1 MLSASA
7 ALAQAPAAGAAP
19 SATPAEAPTAQAPAD
34 PARPAPGT
42 TTFLAETLLRV
53 EFWRYFQP
61 RDGGAAAPDYT
72 FAGSRSSLGVSYVGS
87 RWSAQGTLQ
96 YVRLENLPARA
107 IGPGLLGTGAAYYF
121 QAAGTFSYQFYLRG
135 LSLAWRDPE
144 EGTWVEAGRLSRAA
158 AVEPPS
164 GDATIDGLVRDE
176 LNGRLLGDMEWSY
189 YQRAW
194 DGVRG
199 GIARHGRS
207 ATLTVAAPTQG
218 TYEESANLY
227 MDDVPVVAL
236 ELSARPGAVIPRT
249 RLDAFGIYYGDTRR
263 VSARPDNTA
272 RQEAR
277 VRLALSTVGASAAG
291 AYPRG
296 GGTVDVSLWGAV
308 QGGRWYEQSHRA
320 AAGSAAIGYRRTSAA
335 WRPRARAGIVWASG
349 DPDPLD
355 DRHGTFFPM
364 LPSGDRLSGLNA
376 YALMNVRD
384 AWVAVDLVPSSRLH
398 VAGGL
403 HRVRLGQGADR
414 WYHGSG
420 ATARVGNYF
429 GFQGRAGGGA
439 TSLGT
444 VMEARVEWRP
454 WGRVALRGYVGRMA
468 GGDVPASLFAGP
480 RLLTGWME
488 SAVRF

>member
-7 ALAQAPAAGAAP
+7 ASAQTPAAGAAP
-19 SATPAEAPTAQAPAD
+19 PAPPAETPPVRAPAD
-34 PARPAPGT
+34 PAPPVPGT

-61 RDGGAAAPDYT
+61 RDGGAAGPDYT
-72 FAGSRSSLGVSYVGS
+72 FGGSRSSLGVSYVGP

-96 YVRLENLPARA
+96 YVRLENLPAHA

-144 EGTWVEAGRLSRAA
+144 AGTWVEAGRLSRAA
-158 AVEPPS
+158 RVEPPS
-164 GDATIDGLVRDE
+164 GDATIDGLLRDE

-199 GIARHGRS
+199 GIARQGRS

-227 MDDVPVVAL
+227 MDHVPVAAL
-236 ELSARPGAVIPRT
+236 EFAAQPGAVVRRT
-249 RLDAFGIYYGDTRR
+249 RLDAFAIRYADTRP
-263 VSARPDNTA
+263 VTARPDNTA
-272 RQEAR
+272 RQEDR
-277 VRLALSTVGASAAG
+277 VSVRITTLGASAAG

-296 GGTVDVSLWGAV
+296 GGTVDVVVWGAV

-320 AAGSAAIGYRRTSAA
+320 RAATASAGYRRTAA
-335 WRPRARAGIVWASG
+335 PWRPRARAGIVWASG
-349 DPDPLD
+349 DADPRD
-355 DRHGTFFPM
+355 DRHATFFPM
-364 LPSGDRLSGLNA
+364 LPSGDRLSAINA

-384 AWVAVDLVPSSRLH
+384 AWLAVDVAPSPRLD

-403 HRVRLGQGADR
+403 RRVHLSQGADR
-414 WYHGSG
+414 WYQGSG
-420 ATARVGNYF
+420 ATVRAGNYF
-429 GFQGRAGGGA
+429 GFQGRDGGGA
-439 TSLGT
+439 TAVGT
-444 VMEARVEWRP
+444 VMEARAEWRP
-454 WGRVALRGYVGRMA
+454 WRAVTVRGYVGRMA
-468 GGDVPASLFAGP
+468 AGDVAAHVFAGR
-480 RLLTGWME
+480 RLVTGWLE